1 MTGCG
6 QNTATGRTTRETV
19 YAVTSLTSAH
29 ATGTCPPGPRALV
42 HRCIAAVNNLIADGC
57 WKIPAAGAGMPN
69 ESAGC
74 LPSVVGPANRDGSA
88 DQAAAPGRPCG
99 RVQR

>member
-29 ATGTCPPGPRALV
+29 ATGTWPAWSASTGPSR
-42 HRCIAAVNNLIADGC
+42 HITT
-57 WKIPAAGAGMPN
+57 
-69 ESAGC
+69 
-74 LPSVVGPANRDGSA
+74 
-88 DQAAAPGRPCG
+88 
-99 RVQR
+99 